1 MPSERNQRLGLRI
14 VASFS
19 GVAALMLGAALPAS
33 ADDAITP
40 TDQQVVINGAGWGH
54 GKGMSQYGAYG
65 AAKAGLTYD
74 QIVAFYYTD
83 TTLGDLTDGNT
94 MRVWITADNDSALH
108 FRPVAGQIVTDSAGK
123 KVTLPTSSKYTKW
136 RISKKSSK
144 RVLYY
149 RNTSGKYVKYSNKLS
164 STRTWYVSNPK
175 TGTVKLAMP
184 DGSTRTYPGK
194 LVLRF
199 TSGKAITVNYL
210 SMETYLRSVVPAEMP
225 ASWATEALKAQA
237 VAARTYAAKERSAKS
252 PSSVYDICDTSAC
265 QVYKDVSYRY
275 PTTDAAIAGTANKV
289 VLYQGKLALTQF
301 SSSNGGWAAG
311 YPGVPYLAA
320 KQDPYD
326 PVRTW
331 SVTLSAAAI
340 QKAYPSIGTFTSIQ
354 VTGRADV
361 GPYDG
366 QGRVAKVMI
375 TGTAGSVTVSG
386 GSFKS
391 KFGLKETLFS
401 LSTTGT
407 VNPLSKK

>member
-1 MPSERNQRLGLRI
+1 MPSESRQRLGLRI
-14 VASFS
+14 VASLTS
-19 GVAALMLGAALPAS
+19 VGALVLGAAIPAA
-33 ADDAITP
+33 ADDVVTP
-40 TDQQVVINGAGWGH
+40 PDQQVVINGAGWGH

-83 TTLGDLTDGNT
+83 TTLGDLPDGNT
-94 MRVWITADNDSALH
+94 MRVWITADSDSALH
-108 FRPVAGQIVTDSAGK
+108 FRPVSGQIVTDSAGK

-136 RISKKSSK
+136 RVSRKGSQ

-164 STRTWYVSNPK
+164 PTRTWYVSNPN

-184 DGSTRTYPGK
+184 DGSTRSYPGK
-194 LVLRF
+194 LALRF
-199 TSGKAITVNYL
+199 KSGKAITVNYL

-225 ASWATEALKAQA
+225 ASWASEALKAQS
-237 VAARTYAAKERSAKS
+237 VAARTYAAKERSAK
-252 PSSVYDICDTSAC
+252 PKGYVYDICDTSAC

-275 PTTDAAIAGTANKV
+275 PTTDAAIAATANKV
-289 VLYQGKLALTQF
+289 VLYQGNLALTQF

-311 YPGVPYLAA
+311 YAGVPYLAA

-326 PVRTW
+326 PVRAW

-340 QKAYPSIGTFTSIQ
+340 QKAYPTIGTFTSIQ
-354 VTGRADV
+354 VTERADV

-366 QGRVAKVMI
+366 KGRVSKVVI
-375 TGTAGSVTVSG
+375 TGASGSVTVSG

-401 LSTTGT
+401 LSTTGS